1 MSNAKTKQAG
11 KQTTAAGALEALA
24 RVIAEERTE
33 TTRLHAV
40 IARQEAVIQTLVAQL
55 SKSAA
60 LPATKKV
67 AVAPAPVAVKKPVAA
82 AKGKKPLTSTYLLHR
97 IGRPTKA
104 EAEARAAAGIVSK
117 EKKRPNLS
125 GRGPGRPPKN
135 APLVLAKPAAKKPVV
150 KKKLMAAAEPQLVIM
165 RRPRPERQAA
175 STSKPQTA
183 VKAGSGLSSKADA
196 ERQFARLFKGQ
207 DEHGL

>member
-1 MSNAKTKQAG
+1 MSSVKTKITG
-11 KQTTAAGALEALA
+11 RETTAAGALEALA
-24 RVIAEERTE
+24 KAIANEHAE
-33 TTRLHAV
+33 TARLHAV

-60 LPATKKV
+60 APTSKKAPV
-67 AVAPAPVAVKKPVAA
+67 VTTTAPAKKPVAA

-117 EKKRPNLS
+117 KKKRPNLS
-125 GRGPGRPPKN
+125 GRGPGRPSKN
-135 APLVLAKPAAKKPVV
+135 APLVLAKPAAKKLAV
-150 KKKLMAAAEPQLVIM
+150 KKKLTAAAEPQLVIM

-175 STSKPQTA
+175 STSKPQTT

-196 ERQFARLFKGQ
+196 ERQFARLLKAQ
-207 DEHGL
+207 DEQGL

>member
-1 MSNAKTKQAG
+1 MSNAKTKITG
-11 KQTTAAGALEALA
+11 RETTAAGALEALA
-24 RVIAEERTE
+24 KAIANEHAE
-33 TTRLHAV
+33 TARLHAV

-60 LPATKKV
+60 LPAPKKAPV
-67 AVAPAPVAVKKPVAA
+67 VTTTAPAKKPVAA
-82 AKGKKPLTSTYLLHR
+82 AKLKIKKPLTPTYLLHR

-117 EKKRPNLS
+117 KKKRPNLS

-150 KKKLMAAAEPQLVIM
+150 KKKLTAATEPQLVIM

-175 STSKPQTA
+175 STSKPQTT

-196 ERQFARLFKGQ
+196 ERQFARLFK
-207 DEHGL
+207 DEQGL